1 MKYSTF
7 VKENNNQ
14 PRLSILYLM
23 AFKTISMKKILLLPL
38 FVLVITTTYSQNK
51 TRTYLADPEL
61 APRDHNVEYSH
72 LRLNIAFEPAKGL
85 VKGRVM
91 LTFTTLRP
99 TTDSI
104 WLDGIQMNVQ
114 KLTLNGKDVKYKT
127 DSAGI
132 TIYPGTPLGWQTKDS
147 LEVTYECTPRKGLYF
162 IGWNDPNNISR
173 KEIWSQGE
181 GTDNR
186 FWIPMYDGFNDKL
199 ITETIITFDKDYKVL
214 SNGTQVSVKDNGDG
228 TKTWHYT
235 MTHPH
240 DAYLIMI
247 GIGKYDI
254 DERKSKSGVPLH
266 LYYYPDWKDRVAP
279 TYKYS
284 ADMIDFYEK
293 EIGVK
298 YGWESYSQIPVQDFM
313 YGAMENTTATV
324 YGDFYMV
331 DSRSFL
337 DRNYIGV
344 DAHELAHQWFGD
356 MVTCRTASSM
366 WMHENFATYYSALFD
381 KEVFGKDYFDWER
394 RGFQNAAI
402 EANMKD
408 HNPIASSMGGGTRN
422 YPQGAFVLNML
433 KYVVGGREVYNKAIK
448 YYLEKHKY
456 ENVDAH
462 DLLIAFEESTGMS
475 LDWFWEEWYLKGGIP
490 DYHVS
495 YTEQNGATEFTVSQM
510 QELTDI
516 TGLSAADGRPEGLF
530 RMPIWFEVHYTD
542 GTSDKKQAW
551 IEQQTETV
559 SIPNPS
565 AKKIDFVLFDP
576 DNQVMK
582 TVRFN
587 KPFDM
592 LKAQAMKAE
601 NLLDRYDAVD
611 AMRPISLD
619 TKRATLI
626 TIYNKETFQAIKSAI
641 VAQLINDTNAQ
652 SRNLI
657 RSAIHD
663 KDVAVRKAT
672 LSNIKL
678 IPADLLPDYEKLL
691 SDSSYDVIVS
701 TLNLLYI
708 SNPAK
713 MPQYLEITKGV
724 VGTLGRNVEIKWL
737 ELSAATTNDNQYINK
752 LVTYTSNSYE
762 FRTRTNAMQA
772 LMRLDYF
779 DTTLLANLLN
789 AIPSPNGRLAG
800 PASEVLQYFY
810 AQEKHKK
817 AIADYVAAGK
827 WESWQLA
834 AIRKVV
840 N

>member
-1 MKYSTF
+1 MTFKYT
-7 VKENNNQ
+7 
-14 PRLSILYLM
+14 L
-23 AFKTISMKKILLLPL
+23 MKKLFLL
-38 FVLVITTTYSQNK
+38 ITCSLTLISLSAQNK
-51 TRTYLADPEL
+51 TRTYLVDPDL

-85 VKGRVM
+85 VKGKVT

-104 WLDGIQMNVQ
+104 WLDGIQMTVK

-132 TIYPGTPLGWQTKDS
+132 MIYPGTDMGWETKDS

-186 FWIPMYDGFNDKL
+186 HWIPMYDGFNNKL
-199 ITETIITFDKDYKVL
+199 ITETIVTFDKDYQVL
-214 SNGTQVSVKDNGDG
+214 SNGTQVSVKDNKDG

-240 DAYLIMI
+240 DAYLIML
-247 GIGKYDI
+247 GIGNYAI
-254 DERKSKSGVPLH
+254 DERKTKSGLPVH

-279 TYKYS
+279 TYKYMT
-284 ADMIDFYEK
+284 DMIDFYDK

-298 YGWESYSQIPVQDFM
+298 YGWESYSQIPVQDFL
-313 YGAMENTTATV
+313 YGAMENTTATI

-331 DSRSFL
+331 DARSFL

-356 MVTCRTASSM
+356 MITCRTSSSM

-394 RGFQNAAI
+394 RGFQNAATD
-402 EANMKD
+402 ANKKD
-408 HNPIASSMGGGTRN
+408 QNPIASSMAGGTRL

-433 KYVVGGREVYNKAIK
+433 KYVVGGREMYNKAIK

-456 ENVDAH
+456 ENVEAR

-475 LDWFWEEWYLKGGIP
+475 LDWFWEEWYFKGGLP
-490 DYHVS
+490 SYSVS
-495 YTEQNGATEFTVSQM
+495 YSEQNGATEFTVSQT

-516 TGLSAADGRPEGLF
+516 TGLSAADGRPAGLYK
-530 RMPIWFEVHYTD
+530 MPIWFEVHYAD
-542 GTSDKKQAW
+542 GSTDKKQAW
-551 IEQQTETV
+551 IEKQTEKV

-565 AKKIDFVLFDP
+565 GKKIDFVLFDP
-576 DNQVMK
+576 DNQVLK
-582 TVRFN
+582 AAAVFH
-587 KPFDM
+587 KPFEM
-592 LKAQAMKAE
+592 LKVQAMKAE
-601 NLLDRYDAVD
+601 NLLDRLDAVE
-611 AMRPISLD
+611 AMKATDIN
-619 TKRATLI
+619 TKRNTLI
-626 TIYNKETFQAIKSAI
+626 SVYNNETFQAVKVEV
-641 VAQLINDTNAQ
+641 VAQLINDSNAL
-652 SRNLI
+652 SRNII
-657 RSAIHD
+657 RNAIHN
-663 KDVAVRKAT
+663 KDVAVRKAA
-672 LSNIKL
+672 LSNTAT
-678 IPADLLPDYEKLL
+678 IPAELLPDYETLL

-701 TLNLLYI
+701 TLDLLNKN
-708 SNPAK
+708 NPGK
-713 MPQYLEITKGV
+713 LPQYLATTKGV
-724 VGTLGRNVEIKWL
+724 TGTLGRNVEIKWL
-737 ELSAATTNDNQYINK
+737 ELAASSTKDNQYTAK
-752 LVTYTSNSYE
+752 LVSYTSNSYE
-762 FRTRTNAMQA
+762 FRTRVYAMQA

-779 DTTLLANLLN
+779 DTTLLANLLDAEPGSN
-789 AIPSPNGRLAG
+789 SRLAA
-800 PASEVLQYFY
+800 PAGEVLKYFY
-810 AQEKHKK
+810 SQDKNKK
-817 AIADYVAAGK
+817 TIADYIAAGK
-827 WESWQLA
+827 WEPWQLT
-834 AIRKVV
+834 AIKKVI